1 MKTKYFK
8 YLWFV
13 VILGLFVFSMFT
25 IRMKTKTDIQDRIY
39 QKWEKHFVVKK
50 GNEAYVKTTNDKDK
64 DVVLS
69 ESQSY
74 GMLITVR
81 AAKKGLAN
89 QKDFERA
96 AQCWLE
102 ATAFVTAQQP
112 WVYQW
117 LLSSRMAQLYS
128 IGLGR

>member
-1 MKTKYFK
+1 MA
-8 YLWFV
+8 YL
-13 VILGLFVFSMFT
+13 FSNVYH
-25 IRMKTKTDIQDRIY
+25 KNETKTDIQDRIY
-39 QKWEKHFVVKK
+39 QNGKNTSWSK

-89 QKDFERA
+89 QKILKDS
-96 AQCWLE
+96 
-102 ATAFVTAQQP
+102 T
-112 WVYQW
+112 
-117 LLSSRMAQLYS
+117 S
-128 IGLGR
+128 IICHIVLKAIN